1 MAINLTIEQVK
12 VLLKKSGQ
20 TISQEI
26 RAGNNRGTVLKL
38 ANGCNVNCW
47 DKGTVN
53 CQGKNVSEIEKLLS
67 APTTGIPQNNKV
79 LLFTDMIKMQEHNW
93 RQCFADGI
101 WNR

>member
-20 TISQEI
+20 TISQEN
-26 RAGNNRGTVLKL
+26 RAGNNLGTVLKL

-67 APTTGIPQNNKV
+67 AVSSRCRSRMFLSSLYGCSRRV
-79 LLFTDMIKMQEHNW
+79 
-93 RQCFADGI
+93 
-101 WNR
+101 